1 MGIPTTAQYIIAAM
15 IAAPALM
22 QWGIHPLLSHM
33 FVFFYAVLA
42 DVTPPVALA
51 AYAAAGVA
59 GSDPFRSG
67 FRAFSLSLAKTFVP
81 FAFIYA
87 PIVLL
92 MPWLLNPGVTFDW
105 IWFIQCAFTLW
116 LGVVA
121 LGATVVGFFGDGRL
135 NILERFL
142 MGVAA
147 LLLIIPG
154 TTTDIMGMV
163 MIAGIFVKQVVKS
176 RLAKKKAAAQ
186 S

>member
-15 IAAPALM
+15 IAAPALL

-59 GSDPFRSG
+59 GSDPFRTG

-81 FAFIYA
+81 FAFIYT

-92 MPWLLNPGVTFDW
+92 MPWLLNPAERFDW
-105 IWFIQCAFTLW
+105 ISFIQSAFTLW
-116 LGVVA
+116 VCVLA
-121 LGATVVGFFGDGRL
+121 MGAVVVGYLGDGRL
-135 NILERFL
+135 NLFERFL
-142 MGVAA
+142 LGVATVF
-147 LLLIIPG
+147 LIIPG
-154 TTTDIMGMV
+154 TKLVIVGMV
-163 MIAGIFVKQVVKS
+163 ILAGVFVKQVLKA
-176 RLAKKKAAAQ
+176 RMAKKKAAAQ
-186 S
+186 T